1 MKRDSLHKYL
11 TRGMAIISDVIFGI
25 KNRKIVNELI
35 FFLILKVLLFEERRK
50 AE

>member
-1 MKRDSLHKYL
+1 
-11 TRGMAIISDVIFGI
+11 MAIISDVIFGI